1 MNDGDKLVMIYST
14 FPDTATAT
22 QVGKELVEHELA
34 ACVNIIP
41 QMTSVYRW
49 EGKLNCDD
57 ETVMLIKT
65 RASLASRV
73 VSEVEARHPYETPAV
88 LVLGVAGGSQGYISW
103 LLEQTQTA

>member
-14 FPDTATAT
+14 FPDTATAK
-22 QVGKELVEHELA
+22 QVGKRLVEHELA

-41 QMTSVYRW
+41 QMTSVYFW

-57 ETVMLIKT
+57 EAVMLIKT

-73 VSEVEARHPYETPAV
+73 VEEVEAQHPYETPAV
-88 LVLGVAGGSQGYISW
+88 LVLEVAGGARAYVSW
-103 LLEQTQTA
+103 LLAQTEAK